1 MVSGIQEEDETS
13 DRRETGEEEEEDERD
28 GSTGKAEPEITGVSV
43 PENQAPAHSS
53 FQKEGQS

>member
-1 MVSGIQEEDETS
+1 MVSGIQAENETS

-43 PENQAPAHSS
+43 PENQDP
-53 FQKEGQS
+53 EL